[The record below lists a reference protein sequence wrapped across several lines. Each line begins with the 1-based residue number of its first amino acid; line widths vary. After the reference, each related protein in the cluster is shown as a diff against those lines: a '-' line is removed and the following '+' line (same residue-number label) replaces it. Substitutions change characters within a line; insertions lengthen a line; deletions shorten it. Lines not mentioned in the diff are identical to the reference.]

1 MSDLLSGA
9 CFCSVINVTYFD
21 ANPTPATTRFILVRV
36 AYTGVIYVVCE
47 STSAWKMCKP
57 WPATLNI
64 TIADGDLNLSPF
76 SVEKVGR
83 AISFYKFGSEEFEVL
98 NVTEI
103 GLDSTSFTANIPM
116 FKTSVPDCACGSCA
130 PCLAP
135 SCCAQSQDGVMFA
148 TEGDILQAVYKDAS
162 PPAYRIW
169 SETVG
174 TAGTLVFSTFDYSGF
189 RSPCK
194 CYCDGVR
201 LCSCTRPVIVGD
213 DFVLVLTDPDIPSND
228 PPSVKITCVRG
239 MGIGATAD
247 SEILEM
253 VAQSQSGEFKGII
266 RSVSSNSF
274 FTQNNGKR
282 FLTKTNSFVPDI
294 DFIFDRNP

>member
-1 MSDLLSGA
+1 MSG
-9 CFCSVINVTYFD
+9 FYSVINVTYFD

-47 STSAWKMCKP
+47 ETLAWKMCKP

-64 TIADGDLNLSPF
+64 TIADGDLNLSPG
-76 SVEKVGR
+76 SIET
-83 AISFYKFGSEEFEVL
+83 ISSALAFYKFGSEEFEIL
-98 NVTEI
+98 NVTEK

-116 FKTSVPDCACGSCA
+116 YKTSVSDCGCGSCA

-148 TEGDILQAVYKDAS
+148 TEGDILQAVYKDSS
-162 PPAYRIW
+162 PSAYRIW

-174 TAGTLVFSTFDYSGF
+174 TAGTLAFSTFDFSGL

-194 CYCDGVR
+194 CYCDGTR
-201 LCSCTRPVIVGD
+201 LCSCAKPIIVGD
-213 DFVLVLTDPDIPSND
+213 DFMLVLTDSDIPAND
-228 PPSVKITCVRG
+228 PPSIKIICVRS

-247 SEILEM
+247 SEMLDMI
-253 VAQSQSGEFKGII
+253 AQGESGQFRGII
-266 RSVSSNSF
+266 RSVSSNSV
-274 FTQNNGKR
+274 FTQNNGTLLLNGF
-282 FLTKTNSFVPDI
+282 FLFVVRDL
-294 DFIFDRNP
+294 RTRSS